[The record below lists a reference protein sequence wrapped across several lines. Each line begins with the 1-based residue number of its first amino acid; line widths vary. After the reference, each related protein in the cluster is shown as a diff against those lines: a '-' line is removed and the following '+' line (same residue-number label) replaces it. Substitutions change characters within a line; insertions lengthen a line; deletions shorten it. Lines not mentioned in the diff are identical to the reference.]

1 MKGIVDRFEGDRVI
15 LELKDGILS
24 FDRELFPE
32 EVKEGDVVEYKDN
45 KFIIKVEETLER
57 KKHIDNLFK
66 SLIDEDD

>member
-1 MKGIVDRFEGDRVI
+1 VKGIVDRFEGDRVI

>member
-1 MKGIVDRFEGDRVI
+1 MKGIIDRFEGDRVI

-32 EVKEGDVVEYKDN
+32 EAKEGDVVEYKDN
-45 KFIIKVEETLER
+45 KFIVRAEETIER
-57 KKHIDNLFK
+57 KKYIDKLFK

>member
-32 EVKEGDVVEYKDN
+32 EVKEGGDVVEYKDN

-57 KKHIDNLFK
+57 KKTH
-66 SLIDEDD
+66 